1 MSAEVSPHTYFV
13 GRRPFEAAEIY
24 VVTAT
29 DVERFERNL
38 DWRGTAEARMKLSDL
53 LIRRVTS
60 QRPSRELKA
69 RFALYVLDH
78 LPDGGFVLD
87 SDDVQRW
94 LRLASDPEDFGPAK
108 DGHGVAGSE
117 GSSAE
122 LLLIRHMPE
131 QRPQSNHERFG
142 TGATRSPTGR
152 RAGDRHY
159 LAVVAAE
166 ARRLG
171 RQLRPPRA
179 ARKAAAPQPRTG
191 GLH

>member
-94 LRLASDPEDFGPAK
+94 LRLASDPEDFGPAQ
-108 DGHGVAGSE
+108 GRSWSGRLRG
-117 GSSAE
+117 
-122 LLLIRHMPE
+122 LIR
-131 QRPQSNHERFG
+131 G
-142 TGATRSPTGR
+142 TATHKTH
-152 RAGDRHY
+152 A
-159 LAVVAAE
+159 
-166 ARRLG
+166 
-171 RQLRPPRA
+171 
-179 ARKAAAPQPRTG
+179 
-191 GLH
+191 